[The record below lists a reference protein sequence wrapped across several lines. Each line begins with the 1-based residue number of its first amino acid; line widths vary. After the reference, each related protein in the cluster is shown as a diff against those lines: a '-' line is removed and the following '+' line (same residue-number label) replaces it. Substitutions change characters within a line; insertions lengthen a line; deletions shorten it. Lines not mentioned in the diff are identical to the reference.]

1 MSWGKKNDPDRA
13 CAQIARRDF
22 GVIHDNEARAV
33 GITSKQIRYR
43 LSSGMWE
50 VVLPQTYRMPGVPD
64 SWELR
69 AMAAC
74 KWAGPGSALSFGAC
88 ARARGIRG
96 FERADV
102 EISTVGR
109 KRPHDFDFKVH
120 RCDEYLLD
128 HIERVGPLPVTSV
141 PRTVMDLAGRKHF
154 LAERMLDDVL
164 RNGSSSLGAMWEYY
178 EEEWIRGRRGVAIL
192 RAWLQERTPGLAPTD
207 EDLAE
212 DILVLI
218 RRNKLAEPMR
228 EFPLALFNRNIRFD
242 LAYPDRLL
250 AIEADSYAWHGD
262 REPFDSD
269 RERDADVGLLGWH
282 VLRFSWAQIRFRPD
296 YVVESIRRYL
306 ELRPPGYA
314 AEWTRRH
321 AS

>member
-1 MSWGKKNDPDRA
+1 
-13 CAQIARRDF
+13 
-22 GVIHDNEARAV
+22 
-33 GITSKQIRYR
+33 
-43 LSSGMWE
+43 
-50 VVLPQTYRMPGVPD
+50 
-64 SWELR
+64 
-69 AMAAC
+69 MAAC

-88 ARARGIRG
+88 ARARGVRG

-102 EISTVGR
+102 EVSTVRR
-109 KRPHDFDFKVH
+109 KRPHNFGFKVH
-120 RCDEYLLD
+120 RCDGYLLG

-218 RRNKLAEPMR
+218 RRNKLAEPVR
-228 EFPLALFNRNIRFD
+228 EFPETLHTGNIRFD

-250 AIEADSYAWHGD
+250 AIEAHSYAWHGD
-262 REPFDSD
+262 RKPFDSD
-269 RERDADVGLLGWH
+269 RARDNDVGLLGWK

-296 YVVESIRRYL
+296 YVVDTIRRYL

-314 AEWTRRH
+314 AEWARRH

>member
-1 MSWGKKNDPDRA
+1 MDPDRA
-13 CAQIARRDF
+13 CARIQARDF
-22 GVIHDNEARAV
+22 GIINRTEAYAV
-33 GITSKQIRYR
+33 EMTRRMVQNRI
-43 LSSGMWE
+43 LSGRWE
-50 VVLPQTYRMPGVPD
+50 MVLPKTFRLAGAPD
-64 SWELR
+64 SWEGR

-74 KWAGPGSALSFGAC
+74 KWAGPGSALSFGAS
-88 ARARGIRG
+88 ARIREIRG

-102 EISTVGR
+102 EVSTAGS
-109 KRPHDFDFKVH
+109 KPHGLGFKLH

-128 HIERVGPLPVTSV
+128 HIDRLGPLPVTSV
-141 PRTVMDLAGRKHF
+141 PRTVMDLAGGRHF

-218 RRNKLAEPMR
+218 RRNKLIEPVR
-228 EFPLALFNRNIRFD
+228 EFPLALPTRNIRFD

-250 AIEADSYAWHGD
+250 AVEADSYAWHGD
-262 REPFDSD
+262 RRPFDAD
-269 RERDADVGLLGWH
+269 RERDAEAGLLGWH

-296 YVVESIRRYL
+296 YVVETIRGHL
-306 ELRPPGYA
+306 NLRPPGYA
-314 AEWTRRH
+314 AEWARRH